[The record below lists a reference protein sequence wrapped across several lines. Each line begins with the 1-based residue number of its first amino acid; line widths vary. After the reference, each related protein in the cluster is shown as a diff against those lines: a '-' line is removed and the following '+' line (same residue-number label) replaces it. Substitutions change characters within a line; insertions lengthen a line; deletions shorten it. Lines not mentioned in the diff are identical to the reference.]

1 MLFKPEY
8 DENGKK
14 VLCEMNGIN
23 SEMLMDI
30 YVKKL
35 KKGET
40 LEIIEENNECAILLL
55 SGDVTFKVGNEI
67 DERCKRKNPFEKK
80 PYAVHFCKQVKAS
93 VTANEESEI
102 LVQMTDNEKT
112 YEFKLGKGVTL
123 ADGKDI
129 TIIATGIM
137 VDAAMEARQI
147 LANDGISAKVINIHT
162 IKPLDNELIVKSA
175 KETGAIVTAE
185 EHSIIGG
192 LGSAVAEAVTTEYPI
207 PVLRVGIKDVFGESG
222 KPEELLKAYNLTAQ
236 DIVNKVKEAIIL
248 KNKF

>member
-55 SGDVTFKVGNEI
+55 SGNVTFKVGNEI

-112 YEFKLGKGVTL
+112 YEFIKKVGYTQLHVFPYSMRTVQATELYQLCLTL
-123 ADGKDI
+123 IMLRNQIWLWAKCLTNRAVGQAI
-129 TIIATGIM
+129 RRTIIHS
-137 VDAAMEARQI
+137 R
-147 LANDGISAKVINIHT
+147 SFT
-162 IKPLDNELIVKSA
+162 I
-175 KETGAIVTAE
+175 T
-185 EHSIIGG
+185 
-192 LGSAVAEAVTTEYPI
+192 
-207 PVLRVGIKDVFGESG
+207 
-222 KPEELLKAYNLTAQ
+222 NLTT
-236 DIVNKVKEAIIL
+236 L
-248 KNKF
+248 KDSVQALRATLLTKQKTVLAFA

>member
-67 DERCKRKNPFEKK
+67 DEHCKRKNPFEKK

-112 YEFKLGKGVTL
+112 WKSEFYNHDNCLYQEFGKGQWN
-123 ADGKDI
+123 G
-129 TIIATGIM
+129 TGHRIVSTM
-137 VDAAMEARQI
+137 FD
-147 LANDGISAKVINIHT
+147 
-162 IKPLDNELIVKSA
+162 LDNAPQSNMVMGEVFNQPGRWSSYPPHYHPQPELYYYQFD
-175 KETGAIVTAE
+175 
-185 EHSIIGG
+185 H
-192 LGSAVAEAVTTEYPI
+192 P
-207 PVLRVGIKDVFGESG
+207 
-222 KPEELLKAYNLTAQ
+222 
-236 DIVNKVKEAIIL
+236 
-248 KNKF
+248 

>member
-102 LVQMTDNEKT
+102 LVQM
-112 YEFKLGKGVTL
+112 L
-123 ADGKDI
+123 
-129 TIIATGIM
+129 
-137 VDAAMEARQI
+137 
-147 LANDGISAKVINIHT
+147 
-162 IKPLDNELIVKSA
+162 
-175 KETGAIVTAE
+175 
-185 EHSIIGG
+185 
-192 LGSAVAEAVTTEYPI
+192 
-207 PVLRVGIKDVFGESG
+207 
-222 KPEELLKAYNLTAQ
+222 
-236 DIVNKVKEAIIL
+236 
-248 KNKF
+248 

>member
-112 YEFKLGKGVTL
+112 WKSEFYNPDNCLYQEFGKGQWN
-123 ADGKDI
+123 G
-129 TIIATGIM
+129 TGHRIVSTM
-137 VDAAMEARQI
+137 FD
-147 LANDGISAKVINIHT
+147 
-162 IKPLDNELIVKSA
+162 LDNAPQSNMVMGE
-175 KETGAIVTAE
+175 
-185 EHSIIGG
+185 
-192 LGSAVAEAVTTEYPI
+192 
-207 PVLRVGIKDVFGESG
+207 VFNQPGRWSSSVS
-222 KPEELLKAYNLTAQ
+222 YTHLTLPTNRE
-236 DIVNKVKEAIIL
+236 V
-248 KNKF
+248 

>member
-112 YEFKLGKGVTL
+112 WKSEFYNPITAFTKNSVKANGTVQATELYQLCLTL
-123 ADGKDI
+123 IMLRNQIWLWAKCLTNRAVGQAI
-129 TIIATGIM
+129 RRTIIHS
-137 VDAAMEARQI
+137 R
-147 LANDGISAKVINIHT
+147 SFT
-162 IKPLDNELIVKSA
+162 I
-175 KETGAIVTAE
+175 T
-185 EHSIIGG
+185 
-192 LGSAVAEAVTTEYPI
+192 
-207 PVLRVGIKDVFGESG
+207 
-222 KPEELLKAYNLTAQ
+222 NLTT
-236 DIVNKVKEAIIL
+236 L
-248 KNKF
+248 KDSVQALRATLLTKQKTVLAFA

>member
-1 MLFKPEY
+1 MLFKLEY

-67 DERCKRKNPFEKK
+67 GERCKRKNPFEKK

-112 YEFKLGKGVTL
+112 WKSEFYNPDNCLYQEFGKGQWNGTGHRIVSTMFDLDNAPQFDHPEGFGAGFEGNTPYKTENGSCLCIRGGNAHQQVTAPGYEMYYVWL
-123 ADGKDI
+123 IRHLDGDPWDKTRI
-129 TIIATGIM
+129 Y
-137 VDAAMEARQI
+137 VPEYEW
-147 LANDGISAKVINIHT
+147 LANSD
-162 IKPLDNELIVKSA
+162 
-175 KETGAIVTAE
+175 
-185 EHSIIGG
+185 
-192 LGSAVAEAVTTEYPI
+192 
-207 PVLRVGIKDVFGESG
+207 
-222 KPEELLKAYNLTAQ
+222 
-236 DIVNKVKEAIIL
+236 
-248 KNKF
+248 